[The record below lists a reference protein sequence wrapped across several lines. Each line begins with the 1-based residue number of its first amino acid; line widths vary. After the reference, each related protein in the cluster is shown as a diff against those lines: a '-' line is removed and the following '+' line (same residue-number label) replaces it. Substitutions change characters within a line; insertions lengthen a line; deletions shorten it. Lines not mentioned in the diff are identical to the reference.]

1 MRYCNARRPQH
12 RIHSTPKIHRAD
24 TMFIHKRMCLLLALV
39 CCLSAFSQSPTHV
52 EMAKVESHSSA
63 RTVPLTAE
71 LAPFLQTDIEARSPG
86 YVEKVLVDRG
96 SPVRRGQLL
105 VQLSAPE
112 INSQT
117 SASEANLHQADADVA
132 QAEAQAAAAESTAA
146 KLQEAAKTPGAVAG
160 NELLQAEKQ
169 RDAALALVDSR
180 KAAVRTA
187 KERLQAS
194 RAMESYL
201 RVIAPFDGMITDRFV
216 NPGMLID
223 GGHAPML
230 KLQQVAHLRLIVP
243 VPETYTGSIV
253 KGTSAVFHV
262 PAHPG
267 RSYSAKVARI
277 PDALDQQSRAMMVEL
292 DVYNKDGSLA
302 PGMYPTVDWPV
313 GTGENLLFVPST
325 SVVTT
330 TERTFVIAPVNGRAH
345 WIDVRKG
352 PVAGE
357 NVSIRGQIAAGQ
369 EVVKRA
375 SDEIRDGTPLA
386 K

>member
-1 MRYCNARRPQH
+1 
-12 RIHSTPKIHRAD
+12 
-24 TMFIHKRMCLLLALV
+24 MFIHKRVCLFFQLV
-39 CCLSAFSQSPTHV
+39 CCLPAFSQNPAHV
-52 EMAKVESHSSA
+52 EMVKVESRSSA

-96 SPVRRGQLL
+96 SLVHKGQLL

-112 INSQT
+112 INSQRA
-117 SASEANLHQADADVA
+117 ASEANLHQAEAEVA
-132 QAEAQAAAAESTAA
+132 QAEAQAAAAESTSA

-160 NELLQAEKQ
+160 NELLQAQKQ
-169 RDAALALVDSR
+169 RDAAQALVDSR

-187 KERLQAS
+187 KERLKASQAV
-194 RAMESYL
+194 ESYL
-201 RVIAPFDGMITDRFV
+201 RATAPFDGMITERFV

-223 GGHAPML
+223 GGHTPML

-243 VPETYTGSIV
+243 VPETYTGSVV
-253 KGTSAVFHV
+253 KGMSSVFHV
-262 PAHPG
+262 PARPG
-267 RSYSAKVARI
+267 RSYTAKVARI
-277 PDALDQQSRAMMVEL
+277 PNALDQQSRAMMVEL

-313 GTGENLLFVPST
+313 SAGENLLFVPAT

-330 TERTFVIAPVNGRAH
+330 TERTFVIVSVNGRAH

-352 PVAGE
+352 PAVGE
-357 NVSIRGQIAAGQ
+357 NVSVRGQIAVGQ
-369 EVVKRA
+369 EVVKGA
-375 SDEIRDGTPLA
+375 SDEIREGTPIT

>member
-1 MRYCNARRPQH
+1 M
-12 RIHSTPKIHRAD
+12 
-24 TMFIHKRMCLLLALV
+24 V
-39 CCLSAFSQSPTHV
+39 
-52 EMAKVESHSSA
+52 KVESRSSA

-96 SPVRRGQLL
+96 SLVHRGQLL

-117 SASEANLHQADADVA
+117 SASEANLYQAEAEVA

-160 NELLQAEKQ
+160 NELLQADKQ
-169 RDAALALVDSR
+169 RDATQALVDSR

-187 KERLQAS
+187 KERLQANQ
-194 RAMESYL
+194 ATESYL
-201 RVIAPFDGMITDRFV
+201 RVTAPFDGMITDRFV

-223 GGHAPML
+223 GGHTPML

-243 VPETYTGSIV
+243 VPETYTGSVV
-253 KGTSAVFHV
+253 KGMSAVFRV

-267 RSYSAKVARI
+267 KSYTAKVGRI
-277 PDALDQQSRAMMVEL
+277 PNALDQQSRAMMVEL

-313 GTGENLLFVPST
+313 GAGENLLVVPAT

-330 TERTFVIAPVNGRAH
+330 TERIFVITQINGKAH
-345 WIDVRKG
+345 WVDVQKG
-352 PVAGE
+352 PAAGE
-357 NVSIRGQIAAGQ
+357 NASVRGQIAVGQ

-375 SDEIRDGTPLA
+375 SDEIREGTPLR
-386 K
+386 

>member
-1 MRYCNARRPQH
+1 M
-12 RIHSTPKIHRAD
+12 
-24 TMFIHKRMCLLLALV
+24 
-39 CCLSAFSQSPTHV
+39 
-52 EMAKVESHSSA
+52 
-63 RTVPLTAE
+63 
-71 LAPFLQTDIEARSPG
+71 
-86 YVEKVLVDRG
+86 EKVLVDRG
-96 SPVRRGQLL
+96 SLVHKGQLL

-112 INSQT
+112 INAQT
-117 SASEANLHQADADVA
+117 AASEANLHQAEAEAA
-132 QAEAQAAAAESTAA
+132 QAEAQEAAAESTSA

-160 NELLQAEKQ
+160 NELLQAQKQ
-169 RDAALALVDSR
+169 RDAAQALVDSR

-194 RAMESYL
+194 QAMESYL

-223 GGHAPML
+223 GGHTPML

-267 RSYSAKVARI
+267 KSYSAKVARI

-313 GTGENLLFVPST
+313 GAGENLLFVPST

-330 TERTFVIAPVNGRAH
+330 TERTFVIASVNGRAH
-345 WIDVRKG
+345 WVDVRKG
-352 PVAGE
+352 PVSGE
-357 NVSIRGQIAAGQ
+357 SVSVRGQIAAGQ

-375 SDEIRDGTPLA
+375 SDEIREGTPL

>member
-1 MRYCNARRPQH
+1 M
-12 RIHSTPKIHRAD
+12 S
-24 TMFIHKRMCLLLALV
+24 IHKCICFLLPLMC
-39 CCLSAFSQSPTHV
+39 CPPAFSQSPAHV
-52 EMAKVESHSSA
+52 EMAKVESHSLA

-96 SPVRRGQLL
+96 SPVHRGQLL

-117 SASEANLHQADADVA
+117 SASEANLHQAEADVA
-132 QAEAQAAAAESTAA
+132 QAEAQVAAAESTAA

-169 RDAALALVDSR
+169 RDAAQALVDSR

-187 KERLQAS
+187 KDRLQAS
-194 RAMESYL
+194 QATESYL
-201 RVIAPFDGMITDRFV
+201 RVTAPFDGMITDRFV

-223 GGHAPML
+223 GGHTPML

-243 VPETYTGSIV
+243 VPETYTGSVV
-253 KGTSAVFHV
+253 KGMAAVYHI
-262 PAHPG
+262 PARPG
-267 RSYSAKVARI
+267 RNYTANVARI
-277 PDALDQQSRAMMVEL
+277 PNALDQQSRSMMVEL

-313 GTGENLLFVPST
+313 GVGENLLFVPIT

-330 TERTFVIAPVNGRAH
+330 TERTFVIASVNGRAH

-352 PVAGE
+352 PAAGE
-357 NVSIRGQIAAGQ
+357 NVSIRGQIAVGQ

-375 SDEIRDGTPLA
+375 SDEIREGTPLR
-386 K
+386 

>member
-1 MRYCNARRPQH
+1 M
-12 RIHSTPKIHRAD
+12 S
-24 TMFIHKRMCLLLALV
+24 IHKHVCFLLPLV
-39 CCLSAFSQSPTHV
+39 CCLPAFSQSPAHV
-52 EMAKVESHSSA
+52 EMAKVESRSSA

-96 SPVRRGQLL
+96 SPVHRGQLL
-105 VQLSAPE
+105 VQLCAPE
-112 INSQT
+112 VNSQT
-117 SASEANLHQADADVA
+117 SASEATLHQAEAEAA

-169 RDAALALVDSR
+169 RDAAQALVDSR

-187 KERLQAS
+187 KDRLHASQAT
-194 RAMESYL
+194 ESYL

-223 GGHAPML
+223 GGHTPML
-230 KLQQVAHLRLIVP
+230 KLQQVTHLRLIVP
-243 VPETYTGSIV
+243 VPETYTGSVV
-253 KGTSAVFHV
+253 KGMSAVFHV
-262 PAHPG
+262 PARPG
-267 RSYSAKVARI
+267 RTYIAKVARI
-277 PDALDQQSRAMMVEL
+277 PNALDQQSRSMMVEL

-313 GTGENLLFVPST
+313 GAGENLLFVPAT

-330 TERTFVIAPVNGRAH
+330 TERTFVITQINGKAH
-345 WIDVRKG
+345 WVDVRKG
-352 PVAGE
+352 PAAGE
-357 NVSIRGQIAAGQ
+357 NVSVRGQIVVGL
-369 EVVKRA
+369 EIVKRA
-375 SDEIRDGTPLA
+375 SDEIREGTPL

>member
-1 MRYCNARRPQH
+1 
-12 RIHSTPKIHRAD
+12 
-24 TMFIHKRMCLLLALV
+24 MFIHKRICLALLLV
-39 CCLSAFSQSPTHV
+39 CCLPAISQSLAHV
-52 EMAKVESHSSA
+52 EMVKVESRASA

-71 LAPFLQTDIEARSPG
+71 LAPFLQTDIEARAPG

-96 SPVRRGQLL
+96 SLVHKGQLL

-117 SASEANLHQADADVA
+117 AASEANLHQAEAEAA
-132 QAEAQAAAAESTAA
+132 QAEAQEAAAESTST

-160 NELLQAEKQ
+160 NELLQAQKQ
-169 RDAALALVDSR
+169 WDAAQALVDSR
-180 KAAVRTA
+180 KSAVRTA
-187 KERLQAS
+187 KERLLAS
-194 RAMESYL
+194 QAMESYL

-223 GGHAPML
+223 GGHTPML
-230 KLQQVAHLRLIVP
+230 KLQQVAHLRLVVP

-253 KGTSAVFHV
+253 KGTSTVFHV

-267 RSYSAKVARI
+267 KSYSAKVARI
-277 PDALDQQSRAMMVEL
+277 PDALDQH
-292 DVYNKDGSLA
+292 NKDGSLA
-302 PGMYPTVDWPV
+302 PGMYPTVDWPI
-313 GTGENLLFVPST
+313 GAGENLLFVPST

-330 TERTFVIAPVNGRAH
+330 TERTFVIVSVNGRAR
-345 WIDVRKG
+345 WVDVRKG
-352 PVAGE
+352 LVAGE
-357 NVSIRGQIAAGQ
+357 SVSVRGQIAAGQ

-375 SDEIRDGTPLA
+375 SDEIREGTPLA

>member
-1 MRYCNARRPQH
+1 
-12 RIHSTPKIHRAD
+12 
-24 TMFIHKRMCLLLALV
+24 MFIHKRICFLFPLA
-39 CCLSAFSQSPTHV
+39 CCLSAFCQGPGHV
-52 EMAKVESHSSA
+52 EMAKVQSRSSA

-86 YVEKVLVDRG
+86 YVEKVFVDRG
-96 SPVRRGQLL
+96 SLVHRGQLL

-117 SASEANLHQADADVA
+117 AASEANLHQAEAEVA
-132 QAEAQAAAAESTAA
+132 QAEAQAAAAESTSA
-146 KLQEAAKTPGAVAG
+146 KLQEAAKTAGAVAG
-160 NELLQAEKQ
+160 NELLQAQKQ

-187 KERLQAS
+187 KEHFQAS
-194 RAMESYL
+194 QAMESYL
-201 RVIAPFDGMITDRFV
+201 RVTAPFDGMITDRFV
-216 NPGMLID
+216 NPGTLID
-223 GGHAPML
+223 GGHTPML

-243 VPETYTGSIV
+243 VPETYSASIV
-253 KGTSAVFHV
+253 KGTSTVFHV
-262 PAHPG
+262 PARPG
-267 RSYSAKVARI
+267 RSYTAKVARI
-277 PDALDQQSRAMMVEL
+277 PNALDRQSRAMMVEL

-313 GTGENLLFVPST
+313 GAGETLLFVPAT

-330 TERTFVIAPVNGRAH
+330 TERTFVIASVNGRAH

-352 PVAGE
+352 PAAGE
-357 NVSIRGQIAAGQ
+357 SVSIRGQIAVDQ
-369 EVVKRA
+369 SVVKRA
-375 SDEIRDGTPLA
+375 SDEIREGASL

>member
-1 MRYCNARRPQH
+1 M
-12 RIHSTPKIHRAD
+12 S
-24 TMFIHKRMCLLLALV
+24 IHKRICFLLPLMC
-39 CCLSAFSQSPTHV
+39 CPPAFSQSPAHV

-96 SPVRRGQLL
+96 SPVHRGQLL

-117 SASEANLHQADADVA
+117 SASEANLHQAEADVA

-169 RDAALALVDSR
+169 RDAAQALVDSR
-180 KAAVRTA
+180 KAAVRIA
-187 KERLQAS
+187 KDRLQAS
-194 RAMESYL
+194 QATESYL
-201 RVIAPFDGMITDRFV
+201 RVTAPFDGMITDRFV

-223 GGHAPML
+223 GGHTPML

-243 VPETYTGSIV
+243 VPETYTGSVV
-253 KGTSAVFHV
+253 KGMSVVFHV

-267 RSYSAKVARI
+267 KSYTAKVARI
-277 PDALDQQSRAMMVEL
+277 PNALDQQSRSMMVEL

-313 GTGENLLFVPST
+313 GAGENLQFVPAT

-330 TERTFVIAPVNGRAH
+330 TERTFVIVSVDGRAH
-345 WIDVRKG
+345 WVDVRKG
-352 PVAGE
+352 LAAGE
-357 NVSIRGQIAAGQ
+357 NVSIRGQIAVGQ

-375 SDEIRDGTPLA
+375 SDEIREGTLLR
-386 K
+386 

>member
-1 MRYCNARRPQH
+1 
-12 RIHSTPKIHRAD
+12 
-24 TMFIHKRMCLLLALV
+24 MFIHKRICFLLPLVYCLL
-39 CCLSAFSQSPTHV
+39 AFSQSLAHV

-71 LAPFLQTDIEARSPG
+71 LAPFLQTNIEARSPG

-96 SPVRRGQLL
+96 SLVHKGQLL

-112 INSQT
+112 IHSQT
-117 SASEANLHQADADVA
+117 AASEANLHQAEAETA
-132 QAEAQAAAAESTAA
+132 QAEAQAAAAESTSA
-146 KLQEAAKTPGAVAG
+146 KLEEAAKTPGAVAG
-160 NELLQAEKQ
+160 NELLQVQKQ
-169 RDAALALVDSR
+169 RDAAQALVDSR

-194 RAMESYL
+194 QAMESYL
-201 RVIAPFDGMITDRFV
+201 RVTAPFDGMITDRFV

-223 GGHAPML
+223 GGHTPML

-243 VPETYTGSIV
+243 VPETYTGSVV
-253 KGTSAVFHV
+253 KGMSAVFHV
-262 PAHPG
+262 PARPG
-267 RSYSAKVARI
+267 RRYTAKVARI
-277 PDALDQQSRAMMVEL
+277 PNALDQQSRAMMIEL

-313 GTGENLLFVPST
+313 GAGEHLLFVPAT

-330 TERTFVIAPVNGRAH
+330 TERIFVIASVNGRAR

-352 PVAGE
+352 PTAGE
-357 NVSIRGQIAAGQ
+357 NVSVRGQIAVGQ

-375 SDEIRDGTPLA
+375 SDEIREGTSF

>member
-1 MRYCNARRPQH
+1 M
-12 RIHSTPKIHRAD
+12 S
-24 TMFIHKRMCLLLALV
+24 IHKRICFLLPLMC
-39 CCLSAFSQSPTHV
+39 CPPAFSQSPAHV

-96 SPVRRGQLL
+96 SPVHRGQLL

-117 SASEANLHQADADVA
+117 AASEANLHQAEADVA

-146 KLQEAAKTPGAVAG
+146 KLQDAAKTPGAVAG
-160 NELLQAEKQ
+160 NELLQADKQ
-169 RDAALALVDSR
+169 RDAAQALVDSR

-187 KERLQAS
+187 RDRLQAS
-194 RAMESYL
+194 QATESYL
-201 RVIAPFDGMITDRFV
+201 RVTAPFDGMITDRFV

-223 GGHAPML
+223 GGHTPML

-243 VPETYTGSIV
+243 VPETYTGSVV
-253 KGTSAVFHV
+253 KGMSVVFHV

-267 RSYSAKVARI
+267 KNYTAKVARI
-277 PDALDQQSRAMMVEL
+277 PNALDQQSRSMMVEL

-302 PGMYPTVDWPV
+302 PGMYPTVDWPI
-313 GTGENLLFVPST
+313 GAGENLLLVPAT

-330 TERTFVIAPVNGRAH
+330 TERTFVIASVNGQAH

-352 PVAGE
+352 PVVGE
-357 NVSIRGQIAAGQ
+357 SASIRGQIVVGQ
-369 EVVKRA
+369 EIVKQA
-375 SDEIRDGTPLA
+375 SDEIREGTPLR
-386 K
+386 

>member
-1 MRYCNARRPQH
+1 M
-12 RIHSTPKIHRAD
+12 S
-24 TMFIHKRMCLLLALV
+24 IHKHVCFLLQLM
-39 CCLSAFSQSPTHV
+39 CCLSAFSQSPAHV

-96 SPVRRGQLL
+96 SLVHRGQLL

-117 SASEANLHQADADVA
+117 SASEANLHQAEAEVA
-132 QAEAQAAAAESTAA
+132 QAEAQAAAAESTSA

-160 NELLQAEKQ
+160 NELLQAQKQ
-169 RDAALALVDSR
+169 WDAAKAMVDSR

-187 KERLQAS
+187 KDRLQAS
-194 RAMESYL
+194 QATESYL
-201 RVIAPFDGMITDRFV
+201 RVTAPFDGMITDRFV

-223 GGHAPML
+223 GAHTPML

-243 VPETYTGSIV
+243 VPETYTGSVV
-253 KGTSAVFHV
+253 KGMSAVFHV
-262 PAHPG
+262 PARPG
-267 RSYSAKVARI
+267 RSYTAKVARI
-277 PDALDQQSRAMMVEL
+277 PNALDQQSRAMMVEL
-292 DVYNKDGSLA
+292 DVFNKDGSLA

-313 GTGENLLFVPST
+313 GAGESLLFVPAT

-330 TERTFVIAPVNGRAH
+330 TERTFVIASVNDRAH
-345 WIDVRKG
+345 WIDVWKG
-352 PVAGE
+352 PAAGE
-357 NVSIRGQIAAGQ
+357 NVSVRGQIAVGQ
-369 EVVKRA
+369 EIVKRA
-375 SDEIRDGTPLA
+375 SDEIREGTPLR
-386 K
+386 